1 MDYRYKS
8 DKRKN
13 IPPAKIA
20 GEGKIPSVK
29 KKIYAYSPRRAPE
42 LRFDS
47 RGKPDKLP
55 KLLEQAKKRPLTDE
69 EVRIIAEALRT
80 HEPWLEWAGKQ
91 EKKSFKVDSVE
102 LHIHERVSTK
112 AILKAA
118 KRLDVQRSLFAD
130 PELEN
135 QKEVQSY
142 QHDVDWANRMIL
154 GDSLQVMSSLAHRE
168 NLAGKV
174 QMIYLDPPYGIR
186 FASNFQP
193 ELGKRDVGDREQD
206 LTREPEMVKAYQDTW
221 HLGKHSYLSYMR
233 DRLRICHDLLADSGS
248 VFVQIGD
255 ENLHI
260 VRNLMD
266 EIFKPENFSAL
277 ICFSKTG
284 GLESKLLYGI
294 FDFIL
299 WYAKD
304 KKKIKYNQL
313 FKSKSI
319 GSAGA
324 SKYVSLKLVNGF
336 CRPITA
342 LEKSNTDS
350 LPESASAF
358 RLDNLTSQGN
368 PVVKFEFQGLNYQ
381 GSWKTNSDGMRRL
394 SLSDRITASKTTL
407 NYVRY
412 IKDFMAFPIT
422 TYWPTGGIQSRS
434 DPKMYVVQTATRAIE
449 RCLLMTTD
457 PGDLVLDPTC
467 GSGTTAYVAE
477 QWGRRWITMDT
488 SRVAIAIARQR
499 LLTAKYDY
507 YRLRDESKGIS
518 EGFVCK
524 SVPHITLKGIAR
536 NENLDPIFGKHDPV
550 LEEKL
555 GACNLALKKVTR
567 KLRSTLSSKL
577 MAKQKAEGKRAITDA
592 DRRRWELP
600 KKGGKWEHWEIPFD
614 TDPDWPREL
623 QKAVTDYRNAWI
635 AKMDEVNACIGAYAE
650 HEELVDQPEVE
661 RKIIRVSGPFGVESV
676 HPPEIYLDE
685 TSPQEQSGLFD
696 GAPDG
701 PEETFDSD
709 IRQTDQQNAH
719 AYIDRMIRL
728 LRMDGV
734 RFPDNRQM
742 RFTRLEL
749 VRGDSAGI
757 HAEGRW
763 APEGEEDPAPHARA
777 TVCVAFGPQYGPLTA
792 RMIEEVIR
800 PANRMGYDDLI
811 IAGFSFDGPAQAVIE
826 ESRPPRL
833 KIHAAHI
840 RPDISP
846 GMDGLLKE
854 QPGSQLFSVFGQ
866 PRTKLGGPDKNGEY
880 EIVMEGVDIYN
891 PVTNA
896 IHSTGAEK
904 VAAWFLD
911 SNYDGRTFC
920 LTQAFFP
927 DKKAWSK
934 LAKALKSHID
944 PRAFEI
950 MSGTTSMPFAPG
962 KHKTAA
968 VKVIDPRGNE
978 VMKIHKL

>member
-1 MDYRYKS
+1 
-8 DKRKN
+8 
-13 IPPAKIA
+13 
-20 GEGKIPSVK
+20 
-29 KKIYAYSPRRAPE
+29 

-55 KLLEQAKKRPLTDE
+55 KLLEQAKERPLTDE

-91 EKKSFKVDSVE
+91 EKKSFRVDPVE

-130 PELEN
+130 PELEYY
-135 QKEVQSY
+135 KEVQFY

-154 GDSLQVMSSLAHRE
+154 GDSLQVMNSLAYRE
-168 NLAGKV
+168 DLAGKV

-193 ELGKRDVGDREQD
+193 EIGKREVRDREQD

-248 VFVQIGD
+248 VFVQISD
-255 ENLHI
+255 ENVHL
-260 VRNLMD
+260 VRNLLD
-266 EIFKPENFSAL
+266 EVFGKDNFASIIPFVTTSSQTSVLLPSVCDFIIWYCKSKDKVKFRQLFLPKEQGGQGSSKYKKALLPDASTVSLNKAL
-277 ICFSKTG
+277 IECNGRISNDFKIFRIDTITSQSG
-284 GLESKLLYGI
+284 GK
-294 FDFIL
+294 
-299 WYAKD
+299 
-304 KKKIKYNQL
+304 N
-313 FKSKSI
+313 
-319 GSAGA
+319 
-324 SKYVSLKLVNGF
+324 
-336 CRPITA
+336 
-342 LEKSNTDS
+342 
-350 LPESASAF
+350 SAF
-358 RLDNLTSQGN
+358 
-368 PVVKFEFQGLNYQ
+368 PVEFNGQIVKPRAGY
-381 GSWKTNSDGMRRL
+381 WKTNKEGMIKL
-394 SLSDRITASKTTL
+394 IKSGRIIREGRSIG
-407 NYVRY
+407 Y
-412 IKDFMAFPIT
+412 IRFIDDFPAFPLGNVWT
-422 TYWPTGGIQSRS
+422 EYMSVQSRT
-434 DPKMYVVQTATRAIE
+434 DPKVYVVQSSAKLVE

-536 NENLDPIFGKHDPV
+536 NENLDPIFGKHEPA

-577 MAKQKAEGKRAITDA
+577 MAKQKTEGKRAITDA

-600 KKGGKWEHWEIPFD
+600 KKGGKWEHWELPFD

-623 QKAVTDYRNAWI
+623 RKAVTDYRDAWRT
-635 AKMDEVNACIGAYAE
+635 KMDEVNACIETNAK

-661 RKIIRVSGPFGVESV
+661 KKIIRVSGPFSVESV
-676 HPPEIYLDE
+676 QPPEISMDE
-685 TSPQEQSGLFD
+685 TLPQEQPGLFD
-696 GAPDG
+696 GAPDEL
-701 PEETFDSD
+701 EETFSD
-709 IRQTDQQNAH
+709 IHQTDQQNAQ

-742 RFTRLEL
+742 RFTRLEP
-749 VRGDSAGI
+749 VRGDSSGI

-763 APEGEEDPAPHARA
+763 IPEGEEDHNPHARA

-792 RMIEEVIR
+792 KMIEEVIR
-800 PANRMGYDDLI
+800 PANRMAYDDLI

-826 ESRPPRL
+826 ESQHPHL

-891 PVTNA
+891 PVSNA

-911 SNYDGRTFC
+911 SDYDGRTFC

-934 LAKALKSHID
+934 LAKALKSHVD
-944 PRAFEI
+944 PQSFEI